1 MLPSLCSTAT
11 KWVNR
16 SHVCSSWTN
25 FNWLLSLSASLAL
38 HPGLLPKRPLWFL
51 RRMCRFTT
59 WLQRWLYNHL
69 RGILEV
75 WLSTFTSNQKELVSQ
90 IGIPNHMADFWEGLF
105 FSPLKLKFTMLLCA
119 HLKVHVFWYLFISPI
134 LNLSPVPLG
143 NHQPTIKGGGKMEKL
158 VKVFN

>member
-75 WLSTFTSNQKELVSQ
+75 WLSTFTSNQKRVGFSNWNSKSYGRFLRR
-90 IGIPNHMADFWEGLF
+90 AF
-105 FSPLKLKFTMLLCA
+105 FFPLKLKFTMLLCA

-134 LNLSPVPLG
+134 PNLSPVPLG